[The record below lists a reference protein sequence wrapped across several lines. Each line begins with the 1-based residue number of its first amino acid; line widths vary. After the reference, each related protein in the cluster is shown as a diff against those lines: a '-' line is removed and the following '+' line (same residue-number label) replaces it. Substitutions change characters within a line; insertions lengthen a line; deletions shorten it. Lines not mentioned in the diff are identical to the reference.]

1 MHANIN
7 LLPKEDI
14 EKKPLGKFLK
24 WILSYGRY
32 IIISVELI
40 VLLVFFSR
48 FILDR
53 KLADLSD
60 SIEQKRAIIV
70 SAAKL
75 ENNIRDLHKSLE
87 LIKNL
92 EDGRTVYIKIV
103 DYLKGFTPKD
113 VYYTSIDFDNENINL
128 NGASATK
135 TSFANLLSALKNNEE
150 FEQIDLKEV
159 KRNEEKDLIEFQVSA
174 KIKTIMEKQKQAQ
187 AEKDKTRNS
196 QSDETMDETM
206 MLQ

>member
-7 LLPKEDI
+7 LLPKEDL

-53 KLADLSD
+53 KLGDLND

-70 SAAKL
+70 SAAQL
-75 ENNIRDLHKSLE
+75 ENNIRDLHKKLE
-87 LIKNL
+87 LIKDL
-92 EDGRTVYIKIV
+92 EAGRNVYIKIV
-103 DYLKGFTPKD
+103 DYLKDFTPKD
-113 VYYTSIDFDNENINL
+113 VSYTSIDFNNEDISL

-135 TSFANLLSALKNNEE
+135 TSFANLLSALKDNEE
-150 FEQIDLKEV
+150 LEQIDLKEV
-159 KRNEEKDLIEFQVSA
+159 KRNESEDLIEFQVSA
-174 KIKTIMEKQKQAQ
+174 KIKTIVEKQQQAK
-187 AEKDKTRNS
+187 AETANTITS
-196 QSDETMDETM
+196 QSDETIDLE
-206 MLQ
+206 